1 MHLCLKCLLL
11 FRGYNKEPPE
21 DAQDADSPSEE
32 VPVEDEQV
40 LNEQPHMGAIAHRI
54 IAAPFPTSSVPCTG

>member
-1 MHLCLKCLLL
+1 M
-11 FRGYNKEPPE
+11 E
-21 DAQDADSPSEE
+21 DDDEGSPSE

-40 LNEQPHMGAIAHRI
+40 LSAATAQPHMDAVAHRI